1 MSLTSSARVAR
12 ALAVLTAAAGLA
24 HLPVTREHLNEAP
37 YVGVSFAVF
46 AVVGVALGGYL
57 WLRPTSRR
65 AVELAGALCAAAVAT
80 YAATRLVAFPQIG
93 DDVGNWLEPWGVVS
107 VALETL
113 AVVAAAVS
121 LRGGV
126 AASRPVH
133 VVPAEGSAA
142 PQRAAA

>member
-1 MSLTSSARVAR
+1 MSVTSTARATR

-24 HLPVTREHLNEAP
+24 HLPVTREHLREAP

-46 AVVGVALGGYL
+46 AAVGVALGIYL
-57 WLRPTSRR
+57 WVRPASRR
-65 AVELAGALCAAAVAT
+65 GIAIAGALCAAAVAT

-107 VALETL
+107 VVLEVL
-113 AVVAAAVS
+113 AVVAAVFSGRVVA
-121 LRGGV
+121 
-126 AASRPVH
+126 AASRRVRAVPV
-133 VVPAEGSAA
+133 VDSAA